1 MIRGGSF
8 GGHSAARGHADEEVF
23 GAVYDQKVILRLL
36 PYITPYKKMVGIAFF
51 AMIIYTLT
59 QVGVP
64 WLIALGIDTALG
76 VSSISVIGKGQS
88 GLNMIIVV
96 FFVVAILNWVS
107 NYSQQFAM
115 EKVGQGVLFNLR
127 RGLFG
132 HVQKQSLSYFDKTE
146 VGRLMSRVQGD
157 VGQLQEF
164 SALVVMTLGELL
176 SLVGIVVALLL
187 LDLELGLITMT
198 VIPVLTLIMVVWQ
211 RFARR
216 SFIEVRRCIAI
227 VNAAFNENISGVR
240 VVLGLNRQNKNLK
253 VFDDKNLDHRQSN
266 ILASRYTAGLMPSV
280 DILTSMSI
288 CLALLFGA
296 SMVGLNGS
304 ENNDFIEPGVLV
316 AFVMYIQRFFDP
328 IRNLTMQYTQLQRSM
343 ASGARIFDLMDQEP
357 EMKDDMNAGEMPS
370 LNGKVEFSNVSF
382 SYVPGEEVL
391 SSFNMVVNPG
401 ETVALVGPTGAGKT
415 SVISLL
421 TRLYDYKDGDILVDG
436 ISINS
441 VTRKSLI
448 SQMSVVLQDP
458 YLFSGSVK
466 ENIKYEN
473 LHVSDGSV
481 VAAAKTVGARQFVMN
496 LPDGYDTL
504 LTERGSNISLG
515 ERQLLSFARAIIAD
529 PRILILD
536 EATANVDSY
545 TEAQIQAALSGLLK
559 DRTAIVIAHRL
570 STIRGADKI
579 VVMDKGNVVEAG
591 RHDDLIT
598 NSGLYS
604 RLYEKNFSSLE
615 SDSEVRRV

>member
-1 MIRGGSF
+1 MISGGSF

-253 VFDDKNLDHRQSN
+253 VFDDKNLDHRHSN

-343 ASGARIFDLMDQEP
+343 ASGARIFDLMDQKP
-357 EMKDDMNAGEMPS
+357 EMEDDMNAGEMPS

-481 VAAAKTVGARQFVMN
+481 VAAAKTVGAHQFVMN

-591 RHDDLIT
+591 KHDDLIT

-604 RLYEKNFSSLE
+604 KLYEKNFSSLE